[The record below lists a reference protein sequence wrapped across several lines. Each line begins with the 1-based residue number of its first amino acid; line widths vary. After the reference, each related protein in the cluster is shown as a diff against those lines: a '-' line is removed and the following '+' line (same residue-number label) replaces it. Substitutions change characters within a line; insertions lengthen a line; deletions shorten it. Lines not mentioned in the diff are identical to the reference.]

1 MNTPK
6 PYFKHHVF
14 FCTNLRDD
22 GAQCCGASGG
32 QKMRDYL
39 KQKVKKSNLKGPGKC
54 RINTAGC
61 MDRCD
66 EGPVLVVYPEAVW
79 YTYVDESDIDEIFD
93 VHLKQGHIVERLRL
107 K

>member
-1 MNTPK
+1 
-6 PYFKHHVF
+6 
-14 FCTNLRDD
+14 
-22 GAQCCGASGG
+22 
-32 QKMRDYL
+32 MRDYL
-39 KQKVKKSNLKGPGKC
+39 KAKVKKAHMNGPDKC

-66 EGPVLVVYPEAVW
+66 EGPVLVVYPEGVW

-93 VHLKQGHIVERLRL
+93 VHLKQGRIVDRLRL